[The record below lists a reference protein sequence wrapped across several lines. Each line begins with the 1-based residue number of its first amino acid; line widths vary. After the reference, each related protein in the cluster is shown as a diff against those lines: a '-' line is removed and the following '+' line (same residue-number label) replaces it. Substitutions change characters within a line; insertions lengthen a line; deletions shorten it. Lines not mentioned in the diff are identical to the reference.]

1 MEFLE
6 TAVDMIILKTYFYLE
21 ETGRRNS
28 FDRFPYLQYLTEGVS
43 EQALDAWVSDT
54 GIQAIRYRG
63 LLRELGDIGGDH
75 TACSSVHTACSSVVQ
90 NALDLCLAA
99 AYVPEFAA
107 YLNYYTGNTVTVQLA
122 FELERIFC
130 PPYADLLRTVRQ
142 LQKICRIEQSKIP
155 LWYAAIEA
163 DNGLLAYLLGAD
175 RPDME
180 PFGTVKWFQWD
191 EELLPMFI
199 RGEMAE
205 ECAEYLQMGGGV
217 LQIAGRGGRRFLAK
231 HIARLMHKDLLLADA
246 GEWKEMPADERARHQ
261 ELWRRQAFLWKG
273 IVCIYGITADT
284 VKDIFGSEEFFA
296 ESIIRPFRDEEVPVI
311 LCMSSEVRLTGDAA
325 VFSREPAAVCR
336 RELGVI
342 TRTEREAVFR
352 GFAGY
357 YNLSIDPVRCSV
369 RYRLTASEIGRAVEL
384 LRSGAQNGDVQAQ
397 MGEEER
403 FSMIC
408 YQILSDSQ
416 KQRLGNVLRPSVGF
430 SDLKV
435 PPGVMERLE
444 EICCSA
450 RESYRIFE
458 QWNLGRQYP
467 YGRAVTVLLAGA
479 PGTGKTMTAHVIAK
493 ELGIPLYQVNLSNV
507 MDKYIGETE
516 KHLEQVFSFAEKTNM
531 VLFFDEADS
540 LFGKRGEVTEG
551 KDRYANME
559 VSYILQRIE
568 QFEGIVVL
576 ATNFYNNIDRA
587 FLRRM
592 KYVLKYQ
599 EPDEKIRREIWE
611 SCLPPELPREELDLD
626 YLAEQFDLT
635 GGMIKNVILNAC
647 VTALREQSVLG
658 MRQVLLAIRTECEK
672 MERSL
677 GEEVWGEYGY
687 LL

>member
-6 TAVDMIILKTYFYLE
+6 TVVGMIILKTYFYLE

-28 FDRFPYLQYLTEGVS
+28 FERFPYLQYLAEGVS
-43 EQALDAWVSDT
+43 EQSLEEWEDNT
-54 GIQAIRYRG
+54 GIQATRYRG
-63 LLRELGDIGGDH
+63 LIRELEDIEG
-75 TACSSVHTACSSVVQ
+75 VVQ
-90 NALDLCLAA
+90 NALDLSLAA
-99 AYVPEFAA
+99 AYVPEFVA

-122 FELERIFC
+122 FELERTFC
-130 PPYADLLRTVRQ
+130 PEYADICRTVRQ
-142 LQKICRIEQSKIP
+142 LQRICRVEQQKIP
-155 LWYAAIEA
+155 LWHAVIEA

-175 RPDME
+175 RPDMD
-180 PFGTVKWFQWD
+180 PFGTVKWFQRD
-191 EELLPMFI
+191 EELFPMFL
-199 RGEMAE
+199 RQKMAE
-205 ECAEYLQMGGGV
+205 ECAEYLQEGCGA
-217 LQIAGRGGRRFLAK
+217 LQIAGSGGRRFLAK
-231 HIARLMHKDLLLADA
+231 HIARRMHRDLLLVDA
-246 GEWKEMPADERARHQ
+246 GEWKEMPADERERQQ

-273 IVCIYGITADT
+273 MVCVYGITEDT
-284 VKDIFGSEEFFA
+284 VKEIFGKEEFLV
-296 ESIIRPFRDEEVPVI
+296 ENMIRPFLEAAIPIV
-311 LCMSSEVRLTGDAA
+311 LCTSSEVSIVNGVAVRRKQLAA
-325 VFSREPAAVCR
+325 VLR

-342 TRTEREAVFR
+342 TREEREILFR

-357 YNLSIDPVRCSV
+357 YKLPIDPVCCSV
-369 RYRLTASEIGRAVEL
+369 RYRLSASEIGRAVEL
-384 LRSGAQNGDVQAQ
+384 FRSGK
-397 MGEEER
+397 EER

-416 KQRLGNVLRPSVGF
+416 ERRLGSVLRPSVGF

-435 PPGVMERLE
+435 PQDTMESLE
-444 EICCSA
+444 QICCSV
-450 RESYRIFE
+450 REGYRIFE
-458 QWNLGRQYP
+458 QWNLGHQYP

-479 PGTGKTMTAHVIAK
+479 PGTGKTMTAHVLAK
-493 ELGIPLYQVNLSNV
+493 ELGIPLYQVSLSNI

-516 KHLEQVFSFAEKTNM
+516 KHLEQAFSFAEKMNM

-599 EPDEKIRREIWE
+599 EPDEKVRREIWE

-626 YLAEQFDLT
+626 FLARQFDLT
-635 GGMIKNVILNAC
+635 GGMIKNVVLNAC
-647 VTALREQSVLG
+647 VLALREDTVLG
-658 MRQVLLAIRTECEK
+658 MRQMLLAIRTEYRK
-672 MERSL
+672 MERSFS
-677 GEEVWGEYGY
+677 EEAWGAYGH

>member
-6 TAVDMIILKTYFYLE
+6 TVVGMIILKTYFYLE

-28 FDRFPYLQYLTEGVS
+28 FERFPYLQYLAEGVS
-43 EQALDAWVSDT
+43 EQSLEELDDNT
-54 GIQAIRYRG
+54 GIQATRYRG
-63 LLRELGDIGGDH
+63 LIRGLEDIEG
-75 TACSSVHTACSSVVQ
+75 VHTSCVLQ

-122 FELERIFC
+122 FELERTFC
-130 PPYADLLRTVRQ
+130 PEYADICRTVRQ
-142 LQKICRIEQSKIP
+142 LQRICRVEQQKIP
-155 LWYAAIEA
+155 LWHAVIQA
-163 DNGLLAYLLGAD
+163 DNGLLAYLLGVD

-180 PFGTVKWFQWD
+180 PFGTVKWFQMD
-191 EELLPMFI
+191 EELMPMFI
-199 RGEMAE
+199 RQEMAE
-205 ECAEYLQMGGGV
+205 ECAEYLQEGCGA
-217 LQIAGRGGRRFLAK
+217 LQIAGSGGRRFLAK
-231 HIARLMHKDLLLADA
+231 HIARRMHRDLLLVDA
-246 GEWKEMPADERARHQ
+246 GEWKEMPADERVQQQ

-273 IVCIYGITADT
+273 MVCVYGITADT
-284 VKDIFGSEEFFA
+284 VKEIFGNEEFFA
-296 ESIIRPFRDEEVPVI
+296 ESMIRPFLEAAIPIV
-311 LCMSSEVRLTGDAA
+311 LCTSSEVSIVNGVA
-325 VFSREPAAVCR
+325 VRRKELVAVR
-336 RELGVI
+336 RKELGMI
-342 TRTEREAVFR
+342 TREEREVLFR

-357 YNLSIDPVRCSV
+357 YKLPIDPVRCSV
-369 RYRLTASEIGRAVEL
+369 RYRLSASEIGRAVEL
-384 LRSGAQNGDVQAQ
+384 FRSGKED
-397 MGEEER
+397 R

-416 KQRLGNVLRPSVGF
+416 ERRLGSVLRPSVGF

-435 PPGVMERLE
+435 PQDTMESLE
-444 EICCSA
+444 QICCSV
-450 RESYRIFE
+450 REGYRIFE
-458 QWNLGRQYP
+458 QWNLGHQYP

-479 PGTGKTMTAHVIAK
+479 PGTGKTMTAHVLAK
-493 ELGIPLYQVNLSNV
+493 ELGIPLYQVSLSNI

-516 KHLEQVFSFAEKTNM
+516 KHLEQAFSFAEKMNM
-531 VLFFDEADS
+531 LLFFDEADS

-576 ATNFYNNIDRA
+576 ATNFHNNIDRA

-599 EPDEKIRREIWE
+599 EPDEKVRREIWE

-626 YLAEQFDLT
+626 FLARQFELT
-635 GGMIKNVILNAC
+635 GGIIKNVVLNAC
-647 VTALREQSVLG
+647 VLALREESVLG
-658 MRQVLLAIRTECEK
+658 MRQTLLAIRTEYRK

-677 GEEVWGEYGY
+677 SEEAWGAYGH